1 MKTYL
6 FLALVAATW
15 GYLSGLKYM
24 EKRGPALI
32 PEGAS
37 PQEAALIQHD
47 YDFST
52 QVVAIVMAGYGMLI
66 GTFPLIVGKSLMIL
80 FVNLSQAPAAFRE
93 GYRDREP

>member
-1 MKTYL
+1 MKTFL
-6 FLALVAATW
+6 ILALVAAAL
-15 GYLSGLKYM
+15 GYISGLNYM
-24 EKRGPALI
+24 EKRPPVLI

-37 PQEAALIQHD
+37 SQEAALLQHD

-52 QVVAIVMAGYGMLI
+52 QVVAIVMAGYGVLI
-66 GTFPLIVGKSLMIL
+66 ATFPLIVGKSLMIL

>member
-6 FLALVAATW
+6 FLALVAAAW
-15 GYLSGLKYM
+15 GYLSGLNYM
-24 EKRGPALI
+24 EKRGPVLI

-37 PQEAALIQHD
+37 PHEAALIQHD

-66 GTFPLIVGKSLMIL
+66 VTFPLIVGKSLMIL

>member
-6 FLALVAATW
+6 FLALVAAVW

-52 QVVAIVMAGYGMLI
+52 QVGALFMAGHGILVVTFLLTLGMGFKL
-66 GTFPLIVGKSLMIL
+66 LL
-80 FVNLSQAPAAFRE
+80 VNLWKAPAAFRE